1 MPIIYELNY
10 YNNHLC
16 INDFPIS
23 GHIFDV
29 HLPKRIH
36 KILDSD
42 F

>member
-16 INDFPIS
+16 INRFRIS

-29 HLPKRIH
+29 HLQRRIP
-36 KILDSD
+36 KILNSD